1 MQDRVVRE
9 ESGPW
14 TSGRDEAEPG
24 GWLEAGSGVP
34 ARKAQRVVQVPW
46 LRRVLCL
53 KFCCHCLD
61 ILNF

>member
-1 MQDRVVRE
+1 MQERVVRE